1 MKQFFGILLCLC
13 LLLSMAACERN
24 EAQEQAPEE
33 EKKITFYLVT
43 EQKTYTNGQLS
54 ASAAFTYDAHGR
66 PLVMQ
71 LQNMGGKTLRCQI
84 TYDEQGNP
92 IRENVQQQYPDM
104 AEPYTYDVEFV
115 PTYENGRLTAI
126 RQSTVSS
133 DGTSS
138 ETVNTQLH
146 YDSEGHLILAE
157 YTGNTQYRWNSYV
170 YDGEGRLVQ
179 ETRCMCNQ
187 LGVMISYVYRRAIYT
202 YDSEGRLVE
211 HQAVY
216 ALSDRLMT
224 QQEADAL
231 TYENAAGDHVYF
243 YYGSDGRLIR
253 TSGIPMTPAP
263 DESQSIYHNDQCS
276 FDENGNL
283 IRVQQGADSWTEYT
297 YAAIEITEEEAV
309 MAKRLMH
316 GVSSHIANY
325 NYLACMDPKY
335 AQQIPLTLYLPT
347 VGYMHHYYLI
357 DYPQFALTI

>member
-13 LLLSMAACERN
+13 LLLSMAACARET
-24 EAQEQAPEE
+24 EQEQAPEE
-33 EKKITFYLVT
+33 EKKITVYVVM
-43 EQKTYTNGQLS
+43 EQKTYTDGQLS
-54 ASAAFTYDAHGR
+54 ASAAFTYDTRGR
-66 PLVMQ
+66 PLVIQ
-71 LQNMGGKTLRCQI
+71 LQNIGGKTLRYQI

-92 IRENVQQQYPDM
+92 IRKNVQQQYPDM

-115 PTYENGRLTAI
+115 PTYENGRLTEI
-126 RQSTVSS
+126 LQTTVAA
-133 DGTSS
+133 DGTAVES
-138 ETVNTQLH
+138 VQTQLQ
-146 YDSEGHLILAE
+146 YDSEGHLILAQ

-179 ETRCMCNQ
+179 ETCCTCNQ
-187 LGVMISYVYRRAIYT
+187 LGVMVSYVYRRVLYT

-211 HQAVY
+211 HQVVY
-216 ALSDRLMT
+216 AISDVLKT

-263 DESQSIYHNDQCS
+263 DESQSIYHNDRCN

-297 YAAIEITEEEAV
+297 YAAIEITAKEAA

-316 GVSSHIANY
+316 GVSFQIASY
-325 NYLACMDPKY
+325 NALACMDPKY
-335 AQQIPLTLYLPT
+335 AQQIPLTLYVPV